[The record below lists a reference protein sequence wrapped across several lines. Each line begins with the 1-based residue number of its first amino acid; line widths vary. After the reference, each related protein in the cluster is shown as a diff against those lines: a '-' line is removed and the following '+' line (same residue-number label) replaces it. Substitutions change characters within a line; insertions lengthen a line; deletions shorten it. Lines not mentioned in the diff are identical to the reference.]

1 MKNKKSYRANR
12 AHHSENPDCCLRL
25 PARFSRFF
33 LGGAL
38 AALALPGQA
47 QQQPPSPRLEEVITI
62 GTRIQGRTATDTA
75 VPVDVLS
82 AQELKTVPSAD
93 VSDIMSKLIPSFDI
107 AANPVN
113 EGSSHIRPSQMRG
126 MDSDKAL
133 ILVNGKRRHRS
144 AVIFMAGW
152 GGHGPDLNPIPA
164 IALKSVEVLRDGASA
179 LYGSDAIAG
188 VINFNLKDASDGGAL
203 SVQAGQYTGYEHEG
217 NYQVAANKGFALGD
231 NGFVNVSAEWA
242 RRERADRVENDDRA
256 IAQSGLVPSQAI
268 NTVMPNAVSVDGI
281 ALGTRY
287 GPDALTERDFN
298 GDGVIDSLLFRSD
311 GIPDDPDTRFKDNL
325 ILPETV
331 YGATPQQSKKVFINA
346 GYNLTDGMELYA
358 FANYMAKQS
367 DSSFFYRSPS
377 ASQLAPLRRPDGSIY
392 NPRAELYPGGFTPRF
407 YGDVEDYS
415 LAVGLRGEFGNGI
428 LYDFNARYGN
438 SNIGYD
444 VKGSMNPSMGPQT
457 VSNFHPGDLQNDEMS
472 FNADLAKP
480 VDVGWHSPLN
490 VAVGLEYRSEGYKI
504 SQGDPLSYF
513 AGPYSLPDPWNFE
526 ITQAEV
532 NADPNGALT
541 QIECRIPGLQALGS
555 LCPAGDP
562 IRTVAAV
569 GSNGFPGYDPN
580 FNSHYKR
587 TNAAGYLTLESDITE
602 KLFGSVS
609 GRFEDFEDF
618 GSNFSWRT
626 AGRYRL
632 TDALALRASV
642 GTGFKAPTPGQISTT
657 NVSTTP
663 SDGQLVQRGIFPATH
678 PASILFGSK
687 PLEPEESFSYTGGI
701 TWEPLGNLT
710 ATLDYYYIKLKNRLT
725 FSSTFVPTPAQQ
737 AALAALN
744 VPGAA
749 TIQQVQFFTNNP
761 DTETTG
767 IDFVLDYRLDWG
779 SAGTTTF
786 SYRGNWNQTEIVRRP
801 VQANGVQLI
810 NDARKYLLEHTPG
823 YRAVWDVNHAWEKFN
838 VDVRVNSYGPWTYA
852 NTTLTQFES
861 YNSTHQVDMSLG
873 WNVNDSIT
881 TTLGARNVLDTY
893 PDVGNLN
900 TCCGRIYP
908 ETAADWYGRYVYL
921 NVNANF

>member
-1 MKNKKSYRANR
+1 MKNKRSHRGNR
-12 AHHSENPDCCLRL
+12 IHHAENPNRFPRL
-25 PARFSRFF
+25 PAGFSKLC

-38 AALALPGQA
+38 AALALPAQA
-47 QQQPPSPRLEEVITI
+47 QQQPKSGPVEEVITI
-62 GTRIQGRTATDTA
+62 GTRIQGRTAADTA

-82 AQELKTVPSAD
+82 AQELKSVPSPDISD
-93 VSDIMSKLIPSFDI
+93 VVSKLIPSFDI
-107 AANPVN
+107 AANPIN
-113 EGSSHIRPSQMRG
+113 EGSSHVRPSQLRG

-152 GGHGPDLNPIPA
+152 GGHGPDLNPIPS
-164 IALKSVEVLRDGASA
+164 IALRSVEVLRDGASA

-188 VINFNLKDASDGGAL
+188 VINFNLKNSSDGGAL
-203 SVQAGQYTGYEHEG
+203 TVQAGQYTGYEHEG

-242 RRERADRVENDDRA
+242 KRERADRVENDDRT
-256 IAQSGLVPSQAI
+256 IAQSGLVPSQAM
-268 NTVMPNAVSVDGI
+268 NTVMRNAISVDGI
-281 ALGTRY
+281 PLGTRY

-298 GDGVIDSLLFRSD
+298 GDGVIDSLIRASD

-331 YGATPQQSKKVFINA
+331 YGATPQLSKKVFVNA
-346 GYNLTDGMELYA
+346 GYKLGDSMELYS
-358 FANYMAKQS
+358 FGNYMTKQS
-367 DSSFFYRSPS
+367 NSSFFYRSPS
-377 ASQLAPLRRPDGSIY
+377 TGQLAPLRLQDGSIY
-392 NPRAELYPGGFTPRF
+392 NPRSLYPGGFTPRF

-428 LYDFNARYGN
+428 LYDFSGRYGN

-444 VKGSMNPSMGPQT
+444 VKGSMNPSMGPDT
-457 VSNFHPGDLQNDEMS
+457 VTNFHPGDLQNDEMS
-472 FNADLAKP
+472 FDADFSKP
-480 VDVGWHSPLN
+480 VEVGWHSPLN
-490 VAVGLEYRSEGYKI
+490 VAVGLEYRKEGYKI
-504 SQGDPLSYF
+504 SQGDALSYF
-513 AGPYSLPDPWNFE
+513 AGPYSLPDPWNLE
-526 ITQAEV
+526 TTQAEV
-532 NADPNGALT
+532 NADPNDSIT
-541 QIECRIPGLQALGS
+541 QIACRVPGQEAVGS
-555 LCPAGDP
+555 PCAATDP
-562 IRTVAAV
+562 VRTVADV
-569 GSNGFPGYDPN
+569 GSNGFPGYSPN
-580 FNSHYKR
+580 FTSDYNRRNS
-587 TNAAGYLTLESDITE
+587 AVYLTLESDVTE
-602 KLFGSVS
+602 KFFGSLA

-678 PASILFGSK
+678 PASMLFGSK

-725 FSSTFVPTPAQQ
+725 FSSTFVPTAAQKT
-737 AALAALN
+737 ALAALN
-744 VPGAA
+744 IPGAA
-749 TIQQVQFFTNNP
+749 TIEQVQFFTNNP

-767 IDFVLDYRLDWG
+767 IDFVLDYRLNWG
-779 SAGTTTF
+779 AAGTTTF

-801 VQANGVQLI
+801 LQANGVQLI

-823 YRAVWDVNHAWEKFN
+823 YRDVFGVNHAWEKFN

-861 YNSTHQVDMSLG
+861 YASTHQVDMSVG
-873 WNVNDSIT
+873 WSVNDSIT
-881 TTLGARNVLDTY
+881 ATLGGRNVLETY

-921 NVNANF
+921 NLNANF